1 MCYNIFNQYTTS
13 VQLQEELGK
22 FVSQALL
29 VYWYVERFEKQKNSQ
44 EAHIHIDFVN
54 NI

>member
-1 MCYNIFNQYTTS
+1 MCQYTS

-29 VYWYVERFEKQKNSQ
+29 VYWYVERFEKQKNINSLSSTTLINKL
-44 EAHIHIDFVN
+44 ELTTS
-54 NI
+54 